1 MSRRPTSTDLS
12 PDPETTSKRPQ
23 RTRLDDV
30 AGHRVT
36 RRFAV
41 GTRATLLLAHASAHD
56 ADEQPPA
63 HLLKV
68 FHPGVSMHSVDVEI
82 TALGSSN
89 APHIVRL
96 LDVASIEKGE
106 PPCLVLERLPGPSL
120 AVLLN
125 ERDSLTAGEA
135 VTILAPLCAAVNA
148 MHDAGVT
155 HGALHL
161 RRIVFD
167 QRGAPVLTGF
177 GRGVVQRRLP
187 ADSHDPDWRA
197 AVLDDH
203 RDLLDIVEEVLLQ
216 VEPRHASEAAP
227 DLAALSHEVGA
238 GPGGAFLTRLER
250 LLFAWAPAETI
261 TISSRPHSRNSGH
274 ADTPSFSETDDGG
287 VSTAPVAGFDWSD
300 PAPASSSHEV
310 EHRVISALRVLGA
323 SSSVLDIA
331 SSFVD
336 AVVRF
341 SDRRHARPDTSRP
354 VRTPA
359 PSSRRRRV
367 GRRPVLVGTACAV
380 LATTALLLVL
390 PPTREEAR
398 AGVTQPTSSSS
409 SASQAP
415 VSETHAAPDT
425 TAEARPGGGH
435 AGPEPVLGDD
445 PVTALQELSSIA
457 DGCSASPDVDAC
469 LARVYEPDY
478 LADFQSDEA
487 PTAIDAANAIVTGS
501 WGGSALVAAGLNGQP
516 ASFLLM
522 KGEAGWI
529 VRDVFVSDQ

>member
-12 PDPETTSKRPQ
+12 PDPESTSKRPQ

-41 GTRATLLLAHASAHD
+41 GTRATLLVAHAPAHD

-68 FHPGVSMHSVDVEI
+68 FHPGVSMHSVNVEI

-120 AVLLN
+120 AGLLN
-125 ERDSLTAGEA
+125 ERDSLSAGEA

-167 QRGAPVLTGF
+167 QRRAPVLTGF
-177 GRGVVQRRLP
+177 GRGVVHRQLP
-187 ADSHDPDWRA
+187 AESHDPDFRA

-227 DLAALSHEVGA
+227 DIAALSHEVGA

-250 LLFAWAPAETI
+250 LLFSWAPAETI
-261 TISSRPHSRNSGH
+261 MISSTPESRNSGH
-274 ADTPSFSETDDGG
+274 THTPSFSDTHDGG
-287 VSTAPVAGFDWSD
+287 VSTETVAGFDWSD
-300 PAPASSSHEV
+300 PAPASSQHEV
-310 EHRVISALRVLGA
+310 EHRVVSALRVLGA

-336 AVVRF
+336 AVVRL
-341 SDRRHARPDTSRP
+341 SDRRQAQPGTSRP

-367 GRRPVLVGTACAV
+367 ARRPVLVGTACAV

-398 AGVTQPTSSSS
+398 AGGTQPTSWSSA
-409 SASQAP
+409 ASQAP
-415 VSETHAAPDT
+415 ASEPDAAPDT
-425 TAEARPGGGH
+425 IADAQSGGGD
-435 AGPEPVLGDD
+435 AGPTPLLGDD
-445 PVTALQELSSIA
+445 PVAALQELSTIA
-457 DGCSASPDVDAC
+457 DGCSTSADVNAC

-478 LADFQSDEA
+478 LAHLPSDEA
-487 PTAIDAANAIVTGS
+487 PAAIDAANAIVTGS
-501 WGGSALVAAGLNGQP
+501 WGGSALVAAGLKDQP